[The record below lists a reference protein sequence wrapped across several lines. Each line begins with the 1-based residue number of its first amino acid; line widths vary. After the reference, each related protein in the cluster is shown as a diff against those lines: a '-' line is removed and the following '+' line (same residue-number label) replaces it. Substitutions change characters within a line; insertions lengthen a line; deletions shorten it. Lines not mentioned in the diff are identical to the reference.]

1 MKRIAVVLA
10 IVLGSAVVG
19 SSQIGDMMNRPMNR
33 QPVASTSNSNT
44 TLVGFIVD
52 KPCISMHMDNLYSVA
67 SNHQTLC
74 ALRYGKKGLG
84 VVSKNKWYPFD
95 EKGSE
100 KAVELLRKVNTQQGM
115 IVSVSGK
122 MKDDMFVVSSIK
134 EIKTDD

>member
-33 QPVASTSNSNT
+33 QPVSSTNSNT

-52 KPCISMHMDNLYSVA
+52 KPCISMHMNNLYSVA
-67 SNHQTLC
+67 SNHTTLC
-74 ALRYGKKGLG
+74 ALKYGKKGLG
-84 VVSKNKWYPFD
+84 VVSRNKWYPFD

-115 IVSVSGK
+115 IVSVTGK
-122 MKDDMFVVSSIK
+122 MKDETFVVSSIK